1 MKHGT
6 LGIYSNLNGCTSIT
20 VFYQRFHHFPQ
31 YEKSSKLRD
40 VPRRVRIGCLMVG
53 RLIYHVRMA
62 ERSKALR
69 SGRSPVF
76 WAWVRIPLLTL
87 SFRSIIWVLI
97 LKTRM
102 DTSTSGWGGT
112 RVWTGDRPICSRML
126 YHWAIP
132 PTRNEGTAKRCSFS
146 EGGQRSQSRC
156 FREFIK
162 FSSSNESN
170 EGNPTAGYKLAFQ
183 SRFPKT
189 GWLVVIEAWSL

>member
-1 MKHGT
+1 MHGT
-6 LGIYSNLNGCTSIT
+6 LGIHSNLNGCTSII
-20 VFYQRFHHFPQ
+20 VSYQRFHHFPQ

-40 VPRRVRIGCLMVG
+40 VSRRFWIGPLTVG
-53 RLIYHVRMA
+53 KLIFHVRMA

-76 WAWVRIPLLTL
+76 WAWVRIPLPTL

-126 YHWAIP
+126 YHWAMP
-132 PTRNEGTAKRCSFS
+132 PTHCKGTAKKNYFS
-146 EGGQRSQSRC
+146 EGVQRSQSSMFSWIHQVQLFKR
-156 FREFIK
+156 IK
-162 FSSSNESN
+162 RRKSNSRLQ
-170 EGNPTAGYKLAFQ
+170 T
-183 SRFPKT
+183 RFP
-189 GWLVVIEAWSL
+189 E